1 MVRFAWSESGG
12 QAGRDPYWRPR
23 IAHIVRE
30 RMEVPTRTLC
40 GQYVM
45 ADWRIQSGHAASDLC
60 ERCRKIRA
68 RKELTPPA
76 DRGGG

>member
-1 MVRFAWSESGG
+1 
-12 QAGRDPYWRPR
+12 
-23 IAHIVRE
+23 
-30 RMEVPTRTLC
+30 MEVPTRTLC